1 VSTYNPYAVIER
13 PRLGVFDGLP
23 SAPPGTVLV
32 VDREGHPVR
41 ALLAHSDRLTAG
53 ETRWGRIR
61 TLYRVDVAEHPLEFA
76 DTFPC
81 GDDIGGFRA
90 TIKFTCRVVDAEAVV
105 QRGIRDVA
113 RTLVPLLTETLRRT
127 CETFAAED
135 HDDAERAALAA
146 VRAREADGGHDPAF
160 EITQISVVLTLDE
173 AAAKF
178 LRERKETMRN
188 IVREQ
193 DAARLAKE
201 KAQLEADLASTR
213 EQLEAER
220 AKLAAGFEKEH
231 LLLQRERERYE
242 HELAVQR
249 QELELTRAAAR
260 ARAEQQSS
268 GELEMEKLEFELRRQ
283 QRQADIDAARLELDT
298 RRAELE
304 SKYEMGVL
312 QARLER
318 EKLQIN
324 QHVEMLSQGEY
335 AALAMRLV
343 QDPAAI
349 GPISNYLADVRAA
362 DTHQRLEALRML
374 LDNDGLEGWQITEQA
389 KGILAQLLD
398 IWSARIPR
406 LSVARAD
413 GRSLDPPSGQD
424 AVPAL
429 TGAGQGAER
438 IDPRDGQPGDTDGST
453 EPIADGTESRQDVE
467 G

>member
-53 ETRWGRIR
+53 EARWGRIR

-178 LRERKETMRN
+178 F
-188 IVREQ
+188 V
-193 DAARLAKE
+193 
-201 KAQLEADLASTR
+201 
-213 EQLEAER
+213 
-220 AKLAAGFEKEH
+220 
-231 LLLQRERERYE
+231 
-242 HELAVQR
+242 
-249 QELELTRAAAR
+249 
-260 ARAEQQSS
+260 
-268 GELEMEKLEFELRRQ
+268 
-283 QRQADIDAARLELDT
+283 
-298 RRAELE
+298 
-304 SKYEMGVL
+304 
-312 QARLER
+312 
-318 EKLQIN
+318 
-324 QHVEMLSQGEY
+324 
-335 AALAMRLV
+335 
-343 QDPAAI
+343 
-349 GPISNYLADVRAA
+349 
-362 DTHQRLEALRML
+362 
-374 LDNDGLEGWQITEQA
+374 
-389 KGILAQLLD
+389 
-398 IWSARIPR
+398 SARRRCGTSCVSRMPR
-406 LSVARAD
+406 VSPRKRHSWKRTWPARVSNWRPSEPNSPRASR
-413 GRSLDPPSGQD
+413 RSTCSCSGS
-424 AVPAL
+424 
-429 TGAGQGAER
+429 
-438 IDPRDGQPGDTDGST
+438 GSDMST
-453 EPIADGTESRQDVE
+453 SSPCSDKSSS
-467 G
+467 